1 MIIEI
6 PVGKSRYKI
15 TCEETEKERLE
26 LLGKKLN
33 QRVNDLALQMKY
45 TDEKTLLV
53 ITALMLEE
61 ELEQPSTNKQTSS
74 DDEDEEEKLTEED
87 VYNAVSENMENVAR
101 YIEKLTTKIQHY

>member
-15 TCEETEKERLE
+15 TCEESEKERLE

-33 QRVNDLALQMKY
+33 KRVNQLSEQMKY

-61 ELEQPSTNKQTSS
+61 ELEQAPSRGSS
-74 DDEDEEEKLTEED
+74 GDEDEEEKLSEED

-101 YIEKLTTKIQHY
+101 YIEKLTAKIQHY

>member
-15 TCEETEKERLE
+15 TCEESEKERLE

-33 QRVNDLALQMKY
+33 KRVNQLSEQMKY

-61 ELEQPSTNKQTSS
+61 ELEQAPSRGSS
-74 DDEDEEEKLTEED
+74 GDEDEEEKLSEED

>member
-15 TCEETEKERLE
+15 TCEESEKERLE
-26 LLGKKLN
+26 LLGKKLDK
-33 QRVNDLALQMKY
+33 RVNQLAAQMKY

-53 ITALMLEE
+53 ITALMIEE
-61 ELEQPSTNKQTSS
+61 ELEHPSTNKQNSG
-74 DDEDEEEKLTEED
+74 DNEDEEKLTEED
-87 VYNAVSENMENVAR
+87 VYTAVSENMENVAR

>member
-1 MIIEI
+1 MILEI

-15 TCEETEKERLE
+15 TCEETEQERLE

-33 QRVNDLALQMKY
+33 KRVNDLSQQMKY

-61 ELEQPSTNKQTSS
+61 ELEQSPSDKRPDN
-74 DDEDEEEKLTEED
+74 DEDEEEKLTEED

-101 YIEKLTTKIQHY
+101 YIEKLTAKIQHY

>member
-1 MIIEI
+1 MILEI

-15 TCEETEKERLE
+15 TCEETEQERLE

-33 QRVNDLALQMKY
+33 KRVNELSQQMKY

-61 ELEQPSTNKQTSS
+61 ELEQSPSDKRGSNN
-74 DDEDEEEKLTEED
+74 DEDEEEKLTEED